1 MRFAVRFAVRSQ
13 SREHR
18 RSVPLPWQCPK
29 PGVQLGGQRLENIPG
44 TRHSIGSLCHLYVS
58 IVFLSYSNRKNF
70 CWAPSGAPENFVQKR
85 KDVLWF
91 SARGRPYVKGA
102 VCFFPMLAIT
112 YFHRATLKE
121 CDFGSC
127 LVYGGQ
133 NLQSLYARYICAQE
147 NCQHKFL
154 QRIQHVP
161 TKRRIHHMLL
171 HRLSFL
177 VAHVESVSSPLP
189 LPLLCIFDP
198 RMRNGCERDRVST
211 VTLRTLRRRGRG
223 RSGRSGR
230 VLRLLRGCRALRALR
245 GLRGLRGLGV
255 LGLGLVCAL
264 SQLSQMSPSFVAT
277 FKTSLQATAAATT
290 RTNRTGLHKIHKI
303 HKSTAKVCRR
313 PNLAIMDC
321 GAIGQDGVID
331 ISWPIFLTFDNFND
345 CFERFGS
352 FWLCSPGSFVA
363 VMPRQERW
371 TVSWAT
377 DRPKLYIAQIR
388 DFKGQSVRYRFLLRR
403 FFLSRSAA
411 FSFDILK
418 CAACR

>member
-1 MRFAVRFAVRSQ
+1 M
-13 SREHR
+13 
-18 RSVPLPWQCPK
+18 
-29 PGVQLGGQRLENIPG
+29 
-44 TRHSIGSLCHLYVS
+44 
-58 IVFLSYSNRKNF
+58 
-70 CWAPSGAPENFVQKR
+70 QKR

-331 ISWPIFLTFDNFND
+331 IS
-345 CFERFGS
+345 
-352 FWLCSPGSFVA
+352 
-363 VMPRQERW
+363 
-371 TVSWAT
+371 
-377 DRPKLYIAQIR
+377 
-388 DFKGQSVRYRFLLRR
+388 
-403 FFLSRSAA
+403 
-411 FSFDILK
+411 
-418 CAACR
+418 